1 MSSEW
6 ESSSTICDHSC
17 DTHPSAESTQHDV
30 EKALPAPSTVAR
42 TYPGS
47 GTQQD
52 PYVVD
57 WVSEQDPENPLN
69 FHNCKK
75 WIITSQLAFCTWT
88 VSFSS
93 SVYSGGLGT
102 MARDL
107 NISDN
112 VAILGLSLY
121 VLGFALGC
129 ASFLT
134 FCYAKNN
141 RPLFTGPLQIFAPM
155 GEMYGRRFVFFL
167 SLAAYTVF
175 QLEGCLAGRNV
186 YALLSCRFF
195 TGIFG
200 SSPLTNAPSQ
210 IADIWNARERG
221 LASAIYSG
229 MPFLGPIIGPVVGG
243 YVVMKLDWHFN
254 FVFMFIFSLLSLISG
269 AILTP
274 ETYTPV
280 LLRRRAGKLTRESNG
295 IVHYVSVH
303 DLGRSKSISQ
313 AIFTNFS
320 RPFVFL
326 IKEPIVLAVACYISL
341 VYGTLYALFAAFPI
355 VFQEHRHFTSAEGGL
370 AFTGIGIGIILG
382 LASTPIQNRIYWRA
396 MEKSETGRAAPEARL
411 HQAMVGGVLIPIGL
425 FWFAFSASPSVHW
438 LVPIVGSAFFGM
450 GIAQILQS
458 LTSYL
463 MDAYELYFASAVA
476 STIVLRSVCAAFLP
490 QVVPVMFSRLGDEAA
505 MSVFGALGLICT
517 PIPFLFWRYGQWI
530 RSKSSVAYKEP
541 PRSDSSS
548 EITRCETQSEKDV
561 EHP

>member
-6 ESSSTICDHSC
+6 ESEFSSTVCGHSC
-17 DTHPSAESTQHDV
+17 DTHPSSASTQYDV
-30 EKALPAPSTVAR
+30 EKALPASSSVAR

-47 GTQQD
+47 GTKQD

-57 WVSEQDPENPLN
+57 WDSEADAENPLN
-69 FHNCKK
+69 FSNCKK

-88 VSFSS
+88 ISFSS
-93 SVYSGGLGT
+93 SVYSGGLET

-129 ASFLT
+129 ASFCE
-134 FCYAKNN
+134 F
-141 RPLFTGPLQIFAPM
+141 PQMFAPM

-167 SLAAYTVF
+167 TLAAYTVF
-175 QLEGCLAGRNV
+175 QLAGCLAGRNI

-254 FVFMFIFSLLSLISG
+254 FWLMFIFSVFSLLSG
-269 AILTP
+269 AIFTP
-274 ETYTPV
+274 ETYIPV
-280 LLRRRAGKLTRESNG
+280 LLRRRANSLARESNG

-303 DLGRSKSISQ
+303 DCGRQKSISQ

-326 IKEPIVLAVACYISL
+326 VTEPIVLCVALYISI

-355 VFQEHRHFTSAEGGL
+355 VFQQHRHFTSAQGGY
-370 AFTGIGIGIILG
+370 AFTGIGVGIILG
-382 LASTPIQNRIYWRA
+382 LASTPIQNRIYWQA

-490 QVVPVMFSRLGDEAA
+490 QVVPTMFARLGDEAA
-505 MSVFGALGLICT
+505 MGVFGALGLICT

-530 RSKSSVAYKEP
+530 RSKSSVAYKES

-548 EITRCETQSEKDV
+548 EVTRCETQNEKDV

>member
-6 ESSSTICDHSC
+6 ETSSTVCGDSV
-17 DTHPSAESTQHDV
+17 DTHPSSESTQYDV
-30 EKALPAPSTVAR
+30 EKATALSAPTHS
-42 TYPGS
+42 YSGS
-47 GTQQD
+47 GTKED
-52 PYVVD
+52 PYIVD
-57 WVSEQDPENPLN
+57 FSEGDPENPLN

-75 WIITSQLAFCTWT
+75 WIITSQLAFATWT
-88 VSFSS
+88 ISFSS
-93 SVYSGGLGT
+93 SVYSGGLEA

-107 NISDN
+107 HISDN

-121 VLGFALGC
+121 VLGFALG
-129 ASFLT
+129 
-134 FCYAKNN
+134 
-141 RPLFTGPLQIFAPM
+141 PLIFAPM
-155 GEMYGRRFVFFL
+155 GEMYGRRLVFFIT
-167 SLAAYTVF
+167 LASYTVF
-175 QLEGCLAGRNV
+175 QLEGCLGGSNV
-186 YALLSCRFF
+186 YALLSCRLL

-254 FVFMFIFSLLSLISG
+254 FWLMFIFSALSLLSG
-269 AILTP
+269 AIFTP
-274 ETYTPV
+274 ETYAPV
-280 LLRRRAGKLTRESNG
+280 LLRRRAAKLAQESNG
-295 IVHYVSVH
+295 IVHYVSTH
-303 DLGRSKSISQ
+303 DLNRPKSISRLML
-313 AIFTNFS
+313 TNFS

-326 IKEPIVLAVACYISL
+326 VTEPIVLCVALYISI

-355 VFQEHRHFTSAEGGL
+355 VFQQHHHFTSAQGGL
-370 AFTGIGIGIILG
+370 AFTGIGVGIIIGLG
-382 LASTPIQNRIYWRA
+382 STPIQNRVYWRA

-425 FWFAFSASPSVHW
+425 FWFAFTASPSVHW
-438 LVPIVGSAFFGM
+438 LVPIVGSAFFGT

-490 QVVPVMFSRLGDEAA
+490 QVVPTMFERLGDEAA
-505 MSVFGALGLICT
+505 MSVFAVLGLVCT
-517 PIPFLFWRYGQWI
+517 PIPFLFWRYGRWI
-530 RSKSSVAYKEP
+530 RSKSSVAFKE
-541 PRSDSSS
+541 SSLDSPSQTT
-548 EITRCETQSEKDV
+548 TRCETMSEKDV